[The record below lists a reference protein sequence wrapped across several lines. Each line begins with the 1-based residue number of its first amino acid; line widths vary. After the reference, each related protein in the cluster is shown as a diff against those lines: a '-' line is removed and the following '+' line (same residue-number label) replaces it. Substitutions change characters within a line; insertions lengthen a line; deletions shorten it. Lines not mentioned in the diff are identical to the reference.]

1 LVACSSV
8 FRHNTHPRRS
18 EAFFGDQ
25 ISIHDDEWEG
35 GNMTAAT
42 EQGVRYRR
50 RFTDSSSVDTES
62 NAQRRARG
70 LGWFSIGLGLAQIGA
85 PRALARL
92 IGISDDD
99 ETRNTMF
106 ALGLREI
113 TSGIGILS
121 SPRAPGWVWTR
132 VGGDLMDLAL
142 LGKAM
147 SDNENDRNRLAAA
160 TAAVAG
166 VTVVDFLTGQQ
177 LSQQG
182 GNGSEQRAN
191 GSRMVQQSRQSF
203 SGVHVTQSLTIKRPR
218 NEVYGFWHN
227 FENLPRFMAHLE
239 SVQVLENNRSRWKAK
254 SPAGT
259 TVEWEAETIEDRPN
273 ELIVWRSLP
282 DATIPNYGLVR
293 FKDAPGN
300 RGTEIHV
307 DLRYQ
312 PPGGKLGSLI
322 AKLFGEE
329 PEQQVKGDLRR
340 FKQVMETGEIVHSD
354 SSIHS
359 GMHPA
364 QPPESLEDVELL
376 GTPREHAV
384 QR

>member
-1 LVACSSV
+1 
-8 FRHNTHPRRS
+8 
-18 EAFFGDQ
+18 
-25 ISIHDDEWEG
+25 
-35 GNMTAAT
+35 MTIAT
-42 EQGVRYRR
+42 EQSRLQGEIISERQAGAYPEYPSYTR
-50 RFTDSSSVDTES
+50 RFTDQPQRREES
-62 NAQRRARG
+62 AERRARG

-92 IGISDDD
+92 IGVDDDD

-121 SPRAPGWVWTR
+121 QPRSAGWVWTR

-147 SDNENDRNRLAAA
+147 SSQESDRNRVAVA

-166 VTVVDFLTGQQ
+166 VTVLDFITGQQ
-177 LSQQG
+177 LSKS
-182 GNGSEQRAN
+182 GNGSATRFGGGRLTQPGRTT
-191 GSRMVQQSRQSF
+191 
-203 SGVHVTQSLTIKRPR
+203 SGIHVIQAITINRPL

-239 SVQVLENNRSRWKAK
+239 SVEVLDDRRSRWTAKA
-254 SPAGT
+254 PAGT
-259 TVEWEAETIEDRPN
+259 SVQWVAEIMEDRPK
-273 ELIVWRSLP
+273 ELIAWRSLP
-282 DATIPNYGLVR
+282 DAAVPNSGTVR
-293 FKDAPGN
+293 FREAPGN
-300 RGTEIHV
+300 RGTEV
-307 DLRYQ
+307 LVELRYD
-312 PPGGKLGSLI
+312 PPAGKLGALI

-340 FKQVMETGEIVHSD
+340 FKQVMEIGEIVHSD
-354 SSIHS
+354 ASIHR

-364 QPPESLEDVELL
+364 QPPENLSDVELL
-376 GTPREHAV
+376 GTTGSPQGVRS
-384 QR
+384 

>member
-1 LVACSSV
+1 
-8 FRHNTHPRRS
+8 
-18 EAFFGDQ
+18 
-25 ISIHDDEWEG
+25 
-35 GNMTAAT
+35 MTAAT
-42 EQGVRYRR
+42 EQGLRFSR
-50 RFTDSSSVDTES
+50 RFADQHLGETES
-62 NAQRRARG
+62 SAQRRARG
-70 LGWFSIGLGLAQIGA
+70 LGWFSIGLGLVEIGA

-92 IGISDDD
+92 IGINDHD

-113 TSGIGILS
+113 TSGIGILA
-121 SPRAPGWVWTR
+121 SPRSPGWVWSR

-142 LGKAM
+142 LGKAI
-147 SDNENDRNRLAAA
+147 SDDQNDRNRVAAA

-166 VTVVDFLTGQQ
+166 VTVVDFLTSQQ
-177 LSQQG
+177 LSRQG
-182 GNGSEQRAN
+182 GNGGSAHRTN
-191 GSRMVQQSRQSF
+191 GSGMAQQNRQLS
-203 SGVHVTQSLTIKRPR
+203 SGVHVTQALTINRPR

-239 SVQVLENNRSRWKAK
+239 SVEMLDNDRSRWTAKA
-254 SPAGT
+254 PAGT

-273 ELIVWRSLP
+273 ELISWRPLP
-282 DATIPNYGLVR
+282 DASIPNSGTVR

-307 DLRYQ
+307 ELRYQ

-364 QPPESLEDVELL
+364 QPPESLDDVELL

>member
-1 LVACSSV
+1 
-8 FRHNTHPRRS
+8 
-18 EAFFGDQ
+18 
-25 ISIHDDEWEG
+25 
-35 GNMTAAT
+35 MTAAT
-42 EQGVRYRR
+42 EQGATYRR
-50 RFTDSSSVDTES
+50 RFTDQRSGETES

-85 PRALARL
+85 PRTMARL

-99 ETRNTMF
+99 EIRNTMF

-121 SPRAPGWVWTR
+121 SPRASGWVWSR

-142 LGKAM
+142 LGKAIG
-147 SDNENDRNRLAAA
+147 DDENDRNRLAAA

-177 LSQQG
+177 LSRQG
-182 GNGSEQRAN
+182 GNGSEQGAS
-191 GSRMVQQSRQSF
+191 GSGLIQQKRQS
-203 SGVHVTQSLTIKRPR
+203 STGVHVTQSLTIKRPR

-239 SVQVLENNRSRWKAK
+239 SVQVLDNNRSRWKAK
-254 SPAGT
+254 APAGT

-300 RGTEIHV
+300 RGTEIQV

-340 FKQVMETGEIVHSD
+340 FKQVMETGEIVLSD
-354 SSIHS
+354 ATKQR

-364 QPPESLEDVELL
+364 KPDNKPVEL
-376 GTPREHAV
+376 
-384 QR
+384 